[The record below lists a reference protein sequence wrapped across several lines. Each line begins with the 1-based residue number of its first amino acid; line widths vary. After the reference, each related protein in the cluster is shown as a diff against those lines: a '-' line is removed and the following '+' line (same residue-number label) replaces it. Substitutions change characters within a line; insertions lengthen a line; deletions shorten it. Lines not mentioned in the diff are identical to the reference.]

1 MRPFWEARIVED
13 CNDLYILSD
22 TTPVASAADGRRLA
36 QVILERRLGACV
48 QVEEAL
54 TSHYRWEGRPCEEP
68 ELRLTIK
75 TLPACAAALQ
85 ALFAQ
90 EHPYELP
97 QFLAVAMTASP
108 AYAAWVRAEVSLPA
122 PGGEPDPV

>member
-1 MRPFWEARIVED
+1 MQD
-13 CNDLYILSD
+13 CKDLDILSV
-22 TTPVASAADGRRLA
+22 TTTVASAADARRLA

-48 QVEEAL
+48 QVEEGL

-75 TLPACAAALQ
+75 TLTACAAPLQ

-97 QFLAVAMTASP
+97 QFLAVEMTASP
-108 AYAAWVRAEVSLPA
+108 AYAAWLRAEVSLPSA
-122 PGGEPDPV
+122 GGDPDPV